1 MPTGITISGS
11 TGAAGETDMA
21 TQETARGGSQPTT
34 LIADGLPGN
43 VRMNGRGEALIAA
56 AQTER
61 SEIVRIGSSW
71 HYSIPTGSA
80 FTTVAAWPTT
90 RSELNLTNMN
100 AAGGQCIVIDEVW
113 AATTVTETAASA
125 LTILC
130 QVSPV
135 SLVASAAVV
144 DNSAVLARCL
154 NGKAGALNRAP
165 GVAATIASTA
175 YGIASQWHVVN
186 QNTTTPLGAVS
197 VGQSSV
203 AKINGLYI
211 IPPTATFAVNVVV
224 GTAVATSCIMG
235 IVFHLMQLDLGA

>member
-1 MPTGITISGS
+1 
-11 TGAAGETDMA
+11 MA
-21 TQETARGGSQPTT
+21 TQDTARGASQPTT

-43 VRMNGRGEALIAA
+43 VRMNGRGEALVAA

-61 SEIVRIGSSW
+61 SEIVRYGNSW

-113 AATTVTETAASA
+113 AATIVTETAASA
-125 LTILC
+125 LTIIC

-135 SLVASAAVV
+135 NLVASAAVV
-144 DNSAVLARCL
+144 DNTAVLARCL
-154 NGKAGALNRAP
+154 NGKAGAANRAP

-175 YGIASQWHVVN
+175 YGIASQWHVPF

-203 AKINGLYI
+203 AKIGGNYI
-211 IPPTATFAVNVVV
+211 IPPGATFAANVVV
-224 GTAVATSCIMG
+224 GTAVASAGLMG
-235 IVFHLMQLDLGA
+235 IVFHLMQLDIGA